1 MRYILQETE
10 SIQERVLELQE
21 LHTIQ
26 NVQEVEKV

>member
-10 SIQERVLELQE
+10 SIQERVLKLQE